1 MIEAYN
7 LERQTDSMTK
17 RKTNPRVSKQ
27 ARARGHTIETDSMAF
42 RLYYAGGQSLA
53 QVKKAMKYTSRP
65 TAQRAIDRAF
75 KRIIENPDEESREI
89 ALKKVREVQLAHLS
103 LMKKADIPSSSV
115 YLRALEMENKLLGL
129 DIAHVDV
136 TSQGQRVMPRVTK
149 VIIRACPDDD
159 DQDVEH

>member
-7 LERQTDSMTK
+7 LERQTDIMTK
-17 RKTNPRVSKQ
+17 RKTKPRVSKQ

-75 KRIIENPDEESREI
+75 KRIIESPDEESREI
-89 ALKKVREVQLAHLS
+89 ALKKIREVQRAHLS
-103 LMKKADIPSSSV
+103 QMKAADIPSSNV
-115 YLRALEMENKLLGL
+115 YLKSLELEFKLQGL
-129 DIAHVDV
+129 DVAHIDV
-136 TSQGQRVMPRVTK
+136 TSQGQRIMPIKAV
-149 VIIRACPDDD
+149 VIRACPDDD
-159 DQDVEH
+159 DQEVEG